1 MASQKKPSPIIP
13 KRVNKY
19 KAAPKKKPTDYRVE
33 VTPEQIAEAEAMGAL
48 GMNTQQICAA
58 LGWPISSFYYWIHS
72 RPELGLL
79 EAISRGK
86 AKGVRLVA
94 QKLMATINNLD
105 ARSIQFYL
113 RTQAG
118 WRENIGIVGGDG
130 GAVKVEHTHDL
141 TKLSNK
147 ELDALELLLEKAG
160 VTENQ

>member
-1 MASQKKPSPIIP
+1 
-13 KRVNKY
+13 
-19 KAAPKKKPTDYRVE
+19 
-33 VTPEQIAEAEAMGAL
+33 
-48 GMNTQQICAA
+48 
-58 LGWPISSFYYWIHS
+58 
-72 RPELGLL
+72 LGLL

-160 VTENQ
+160 VTEN